1 MEFVL
6 SHFVL
11 PFSQYGIAI
20 CFFIFITWFSYQET
34 HVFKTSVLK
43 GLLVSYLFLIYC
55 VTILSR
61 TPLPDHV
68 MYLNP
73 FRNYVFI
80 KAKDLG
86 VISEALMNI
95 AIEIPIGF
103 LLSIV
108 MKHEHKL
115 SHTIL
120 FGFSVSLSVESIQ
133 WITKTGWFETQDL
146 MNNTIGVLIG
156 YVLYRW
162 IVKGRK

>member
-20 CFFIFITWFSYQET
+20 CFFMFITWFSYQET

-95 AIEIPIGF
+95 AIELPIGLLLPVF
-103 LLSIV
+103 L
-108 MKHEHKL
+108 KQHKFSL
-115 SHTIL
+115 TL
-120 FGFSVSLSVESIQ
+120 LCGFLISLSVESIQ
-133 WITKTGWFETQDL
+133 WFTKTGWFETQDL
-146 MNNTIGVLIG
+146 MNNTLGVVFG
-156 YVLYRW
+156 YVVYRW
-162 IVKGRK
+162 IARGK

>member
-80 KAKDLG
+80 KAKDIG

-108 MKHEHKL
+108 MKHE
-115 SHTIL
+115 

-146 MNNTIGVLIG
+146 MNNTIGVVFG
-156 YVLYRW
+156 YIVYRW
-162 IVKGRK
+162 IVRGK